1 MPRAKKESENFSCK
15 IAINISKML
24 EEYCKVSG
32 LSKTAVVEKAI
43 ERYVDENMAVMKEI
57 AERKSP

>member
-15 IAINISKML
+15 IAIDVYKML
-24 EEYCKVSG
+24 EEYSKVSG

-43 ERYVDENMAVMKEI
+43 ERYVDENMAAMKEI
-57 AERKSP
+57 ANKKTP